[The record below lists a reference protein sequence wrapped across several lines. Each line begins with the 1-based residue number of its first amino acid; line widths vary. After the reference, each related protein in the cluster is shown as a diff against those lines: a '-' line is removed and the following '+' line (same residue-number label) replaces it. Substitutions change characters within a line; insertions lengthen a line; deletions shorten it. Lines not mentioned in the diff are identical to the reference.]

1 MKHYHI
7 VFIAALIGS
16 LSTSCKIGKK
26 YTRPEL
32 NLPTTIIDTNRT
44 DTTTVADIQWPA
56 IYTDTVLQRLINTA
70 LAYNKN
76 LLAAAARVKES
87 RYAHRMEKA
96 NLFPGIDADALG
108 AREYDRSPGNTFNI
122 EATLSSLEFT
132 SQPGSLSPNRGRRK
146 GLAHDTSFP
155 SGTSLL

>member
-1 MKHYHI
+1 MTPLLKPIVMKHYHI

-56 IYTDTVLQRLINTA
+56 IYTDTEMPFSGSRRL
-70 LAYNKN
+70 
-76 LLAAAARVKES
+76 
-87 RYAHRMEKA
+87 
-96 NLFPGIDADALG
+96 
-108 AREYDRSPGNTFNI
+108 RS
-122 EATLSSLEFT
+122 
-132 SQPGSLSPNRGRRK
+132 
-146 GLAHDTSFP
+146 
-155 SGTSLL
+155 

>member
-7 VFIAALIGS
+7 ILAAILIGS
-16 LSTSCKIGKK
+16 LATSCKIGKK

-32 NLPTTIIDTNRT
+32 DLPTTIADTNSS
-44 DTTTVADIQWPA
+44 DTTTVADIQWPT

-70 LAYNKN
+70 LTYNKD

-96 NLFPGIDADALG
+96 
-108 AREYDRSPGNTFNI
+108 T
-122 EATLSSLEFT
+122 
-132 SQPGSLSPNRGRRK
+132 
-146 GLAHDTSFP
+146 FP
-155 SGTSLL
+155 SYPAPHP